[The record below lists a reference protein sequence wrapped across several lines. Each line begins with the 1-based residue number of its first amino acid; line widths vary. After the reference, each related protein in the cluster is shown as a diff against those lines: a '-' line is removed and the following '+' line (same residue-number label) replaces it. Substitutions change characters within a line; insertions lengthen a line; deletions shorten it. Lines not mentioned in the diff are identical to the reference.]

1 MTGVGLL
8 RALIIEDE
16 VLIAF
21 MIEDALRELGYSVFA
36 TAATFSEAVSVGGR
50 FEPDLITAD
59 ARLAEGCGID
69 AALELCR
76 ETKIPIVFVTGN
88 GEKVRARLRDPIVV
102 EKPFSAEAFA
112 RAVSEAVARPGVSPL
127 RAS

>member
-21 MIEDALRELGYSVFA
+21 MIEDALRELGYAVFA
-36 TAATFSEAVSVGGR
+36 SAATRTEAVAVGRR
-50 FEPDLITAD
+50 FEPDLVTAD
-59 ARLAEGCGID
+59 ARLADGCGID

-76 ETKIPIVFVTGN
+76 EKKIPVVFVTGN
-88 GEKVRARLRDPIVV
+88 GEKVRARILDPIVV
-102 EKPFSAEAFA
+102 EKPFSTDAFA
-112 RAVSEAVARPGVSPL
+112 RAVAEAVARPGIAPM